1 MVMGRINSN
10 VPSLVAQS
18 NLTRTNARVEET
30 LARLS
35 TGLRI
40 NRGKDDPAGL
50 IVSERLRS
58 ELAGIEQG
66 IKNSERASNVIATSE
81 GSLTEVS
88 DLLNSIKALVVEA
101 ANTGAFSREEIAAN
115 QLQIDSAIE
124 SITRIS
130 NTASFGGL
138 KLLNGSL
145 SYNLS
150 NVNTSDINKAQ
161 VFGAAFGN
169 RSNVDVDVEVL
180 ASAQTANLY
189 LRTDFAAQGIAGA
202 VDGQLV
208 STVTLE
214 IAGPNGVV
222 ELTFVSGTTNTQI
235 INAINSRASV
245 TGVRANSGG
254 TAAGNPT
261 SGLVFSSV
269 DYGSEAFVSVK
280 KLSGGEAIDM
290 GRIANDG
297 PGPITWLGG
306 GANAI
311 TGDRDA
317 GRDVVVLLN
326 GAVAAGSGLTVTTR
340 NPELDLQLI
349 LDSNFATVE
358 GSTTTFQI
366 SGGGSLFQLGPQV
379 TANQQVNIG
388 LFSVA
393 ATQLGGTLNSNNAGN
408 LELQFLSSLKSG
420 GVNALDGNLTNA
432 SSVLETAIEE
442 VSILRGRMGSFE
454 RNVLE
459 TNVRSLQAG
468 LENIT
473 AAESV
478 IRDADFAVE
487 TSELTR
493 NQILLQA
500 GTSVLATANTN
511 AQVVLQLLG

>member
-1 MVMGRINSN
+1 MGRINSN
-10 VPSLVAQS
+10 VPSLVAQQ
-18 NLTRTNARVEET
+18 NLARTQGRLDET
-30 LARLS
+30 LSRLS

-66 IKNSERASNVIATSE
+66 IKNSERASNVIATGE
-81 GSLTEVS
+81 GALTEVS
-88 DLLNSIKALVVEA
+88 ELLNSIKALVVEA
-101 ANTGAFSREEIAAN
+101 ANTGAFSREEIEAN

-150 NVNTSDINKAQ
+150 NVAASDISKTQ
-161 VFGAAFGN
+161 VFGAAFGD
-169 RSNVDVDVEVL
+169 RTSVDIDMEVL

-189 LRTDFAAQGIAGA
+189 MRTDFAAQGIAGA
-202 VDGQLV
+202 SDGVLV

-214 IAGPNGVV
+214 IAGPDGVV
-222 ELTFVSGTTNTQI
+222 ELTFVSGATNADI
-235 INAINSRASV
+235 ITAINSRSGV
-245 TGVRANSGG
+245 TGITATSGG
-254 TAAGNPT
+254 TVGGNAA
-261 SGLVFSSV
+261 SGIVFQSV
-269 DYGSEAFVSVK
+269 AYGSESFVSVK
-280 KLSGGEAIDM
+280 KLSGGNVLQT

-297 PGPITWLGG
+297 PGPINWGT
-306 GANAI
+306 NSVS
-311 TGDRDA
+311 GDRDA

-326 GAVAAGSGLTVTTR
+326 GAVATGRGLQVTTR
-340 NPELDLQLI
+340 NPELDLQVI
-349 LDSNFATVE
+349 LESSFATVE
-358 GSTTTFQI
+358 GATTSFQI
-366 SGGGSLFQLGPQV
+366 AGGGSRFQLGPQV

-393 ATQLGGTLNSNNAGN
+393 ATRLGGSLNTTALGSQ
-408 LELQFLSSLKSG
+408 ELQFLSSIKSG
-420 GVNALDGNLTNA
+420 GPNDLLNGNLSNA
-432 SSVLETAIEE
+432 SRVLETAISE
-442 VSILRGRMGSFE
+442 VSVLRGRLGSFE
-454 RNVLE
+454 RNVLDA
-459 TNVRSLQAG
+459 NVRSLQAG

-473 AAESV
+473 ASESV

-493 NQILLQA
+493 NQVLLQA

-511 AQVVLQLLG
+511 AQAVLQLLG

>member
-18 NLTRTNARVEET
+18 NLARTNSRVEET
-30 LARLS
+30 LSRLS

-88 DLLNSIKALVVEA
+88 ELLNSIKALVVEA
-101 ANTGAFSREEIAAN
+101 ANTGAFSREEIEAN

-145 SYNLS
+145 AYSLS
-150 NVNTSDINKAQ
+150 NVNTADINKVQ
-161 VFGAAFGN
+161 VFGAAYGN
-169 RSNVDVDVEVL
+169 RSSVDVDVEVL

-189 LRTDFAAQGIAGA
+189 LRTDYAAQGIAGA
-202 VDGQLV
+202 VDGVLV

-214 IAGPNGVV
+214 IAGPRGVV
-222 ELTFVSGTTNTQI
+222 EMTFVSGQTNAQI
-235 INAINSRASV
+235 INAINSRSSV
-245 TGVRANSGG
+245 TGVQATSGG
-254 TAAGNPT
+254 TAGGSPT
-261 SGLVFSSV
+261 SGLVFNSV
-269 DYGSEAFVSVK
+269 DYGSDAFVSVK
-280 KLSGGEAIDM
+280 KLSGGSAIQM
-290 GRIANDG
+290 GRVANDG
-297 PGPITWLGG
+297 PGPIDWGV
-306 GANAI
+306 NSV

-326 GAVAAGSGLTVTTR
+326 GAVAAGRGLTVTTR

-349 LDSNFATVE
+349 LDSGFATVE
-358 GSTTTFQI
+358 GSATTFQI
-366 SGGGSLFQLGPQV
+366 SGGGSLFQLGPEV

-393 ATQLGGTLNSNNAGN
+393 ATQLGGTLNQNTGGS

-420 GVNALDGNLTNA
+420 GSNDLLKGSLTNA
-432 SSVLETAIEE
+432 SSILETAIEE